1 MTFHDQTLFMNLN
14 SYLSYIEFEKRYS
27 PNTLLSYKND
37 LEQFSSFLFNH
48 FQIDSE
54 NQVTQQH
61 IRSWLVQLLSDSIQP
76 KSISRKLSTIKSFF
90 RYLHRNNTIANN
102 PALSLTAP
110 KLGKRLPGF
119 VPEADISKI
128 FNEIVFEDNEQGLR
142 DRLILELLY
151 TCGLRRN
158 ELIELEIKNIDLVIG
173 RIKVMGKGGKERLLP
188 IGNKLIDSLEKYF
201 ITLKLNEEIRS
212 PYLFFNKKGNKLD
225 PKSVYNLVVRYLS
238 MVTLT
243 EKKSPHILRHS
254 FATHLLEHGA
264 DLNSVKTLLGHS
276 SLASTQV
283 YTHNTIERLKEAY
296 EKAHPKSGK

>member
-110 KLGKRLPGF
+110 KLGKRLPFLGGIGG
-119 VPEADISKI
+119 VNLIMRI
-128 FNEIVFEDNEQGLR
+128 WVTRQG
-142 DRLILELLY
+142 
-151 TCGLRRN
+151 
-158 ELIELEIKNIDLVIG
+158 
-173 RIKVMGKGGKERLLP
+173 
-188 IGNKLIDSLEKYF
+188 KLS
-201 ITLKLNEEIRS
+201 
-212 PYLFFNKKGNKLD
+212 FF
-225 PKSVYNLVVRYLS
+225 
-238 MVTLT
+238 
-243 EKKSPHILRHS
+243 
-254 FATHLLEHGA
+254 
-264 DLNSVKTLLGHS
+264 
-276 SLASTQV
+276 
-283 YTHNTIERLKEAY
+283 
-296 EKAHPKSGK
+296 